1 MRRSPLRAAL
11 ALLFGLVTL
20 VTSPL
25 SACTMPASDLTP
37 AATPVAAA
45 SLEATGGVG
54 LHHHHHGGSGEEQ
67 LPTQPAPIGDHS
79 APCAAAVGCVTAL
92 APAQQH
98 LTETLRLVST
108 AVPDAPSI
116 AITAAVRSPE
126 PPPPRR

>member
-1 MRRSPLRAAL
+1 VRSSPLRAAL

-25 SACTMPASDLTP
+25 SACTMAVSDLTP
-37 AATPVAAA
+37 AEAAVAAA
-45 SLEATGGVG
+45 SLEATAGAG
-54 LHHHHHGGSGEEQ
+54 HHHHHGGSAEEQ
-67 LPTQPAPIGDHS
+67 QPTQPAPIGDHS

-92 APAQQH
+92 APVQQH
-98 LTETLRLVST
+98 LTQTLRSVST
-108 AVPDAPSI
+108 AVPDAPAI